1 MYVSSGIYHSI
12 VMQVHQ
18 LGDNLMLMLQGWQLL
33 TLLTLLYAALIAK
46 VVKVIICN
54 LVMFAQIPTLI
65 CRTALV
71 ENGQFLT
78 LSPLIA
84 CLWSV

>member
-46 VVKVIICN
+46 VVKVLICN
-54 LVMFAQIPTLI
+54 LVMFAQIPTVI

-71 ENGQFLT
+71 E
-78 LSPLIA
+78 IA
-84 CLWSV
+84 SF